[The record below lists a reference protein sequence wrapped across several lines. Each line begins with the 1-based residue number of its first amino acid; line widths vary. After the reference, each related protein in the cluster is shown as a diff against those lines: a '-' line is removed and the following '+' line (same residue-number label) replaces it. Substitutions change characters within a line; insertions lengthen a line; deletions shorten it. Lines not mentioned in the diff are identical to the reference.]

1 MRPAFSPSTSGPM
14 PKKPDAIEAVLCPDD
29 SVGNLWTLEFMTHDG
44 VYLYTLQRNPKR
56 TFVQHLDE
64 LASQWKKGDPD
75 IYEEMM
81 TICRKCD
88 IQAKHSNA

>member
-1 MRPAFSPSTSGPM
+1 M
-14 PKKPDAIEAVLCPDD
+14 PKNPNAIEAVLCPDD
-29 SVGNLWTLEFMTHDG
+29 AVGNMWTLEFMTHDG
-44 VYLYTLQRNPKR
+44 VYLYTLHRNLVR
-56 TFVQHLDE
+56 SFEQHLDE

-88 IQAKHSNA
+88 LQAKRTNA